1 MSAEPGCGCY
11 DCVTTRLYEE
21 SIDELTTK
29 SAILSARCES
39 AEQAVREWRR
49 ASGAAADAGSALVER
64 VDVLEAALRQSRCS
78 VCGRDW
84 VPNLTDEDDVPPW
97 CEVCGPARA
106 ALSPT

>member
-1 MSAEPGCGCY
+1 MSAV
-11 DCVTTRLYEE
+11 D
-21 SIDELTTK
+21 
-29 SAILSARCES
+29 AAM
-39 AEQAVREWRR
+39 AVRMLERINR
-49 ASGAAADAGSALVER
+49 SESRVSA
-64 VDVLEAALRQSRCS
+64 LEAALRQSRCS